1 MVFLY
6 MAPGVNDMNLGRGG
20 KGANFSRSAAAAF
33 QQPVRQTT
41 D

>member
-20 KGANFSRSAAAAF
+20 KAVDSN
-33 QQPVRQTT
+33 
-41 D
+41 